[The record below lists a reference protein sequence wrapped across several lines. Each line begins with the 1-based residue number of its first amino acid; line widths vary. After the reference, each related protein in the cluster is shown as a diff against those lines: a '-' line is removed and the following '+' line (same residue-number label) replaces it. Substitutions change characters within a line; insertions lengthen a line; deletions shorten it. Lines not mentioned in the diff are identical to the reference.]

1 MKPKLLLPISGLL
14 GVIIAGIFACSKSN
28 DVAANDVTANSKFK
42 SNEWPTFTIPKKD
55 LVGYFTNESANE
67 VIAVMIRSD
76 LNNSKS
82 SMDLVAFGDRN
93 SLVIKQDDNY
103 KTKLNTKL
111 GLGNNRILLSQISA
125 ICRANGEWIDNF
137 EYLRLSPIESKA
149 YPGYLAFV
157 LSACDKDG
165 KLLQLTSLITER
177 TLSDSESQ
185 PSPPAACLECNPACP
200 PGTHCNGN
208 TGKCVAD

>member
-1 MKPKLLLPISGLL
+1 MKPKLLFPVIALFIVTI
-14 GVIIAGIFACSKSN
+14 GVIFSCSKTN
-28 DVAANDVTANSKFK
+28 DNAAEDVSANAKFT
-42 SNEWPTFTIPKKD
+42 SNEWPTFTISKKD
-55 LVGYFTNESANE
+55 LAGYFTNESANE
-67 VIAVMIRSD
+67 VITVMIRSD

-111 GLGNNRILLSQISA
+111 GLGNNRILLRQISA

-137 EYLRLSPIESKA
+137 EYLRLSPIESQA

-165 KLLQLTSLITER
+165 KLLQSTSLITGR
-177 TLSDSESQ
+177 TLSESESQ